1 MRAYMK
7 ELRTEVLRQLRE
19 GKSVE
24 EIKQPVKIE
33 KYRDW
38 RNYKECLPL
47 NIEGMVRIFKCTAS
61 PTKEQRRALW
71 PQPDTPKHSC
81 RSAR

>member
-1 MRAYMK
+1 MTYWLPGTVDLDGKMTFRAMRDYME

-24 EIKQPVKIE
+24 EIKQLVTME

-38 RNYKECLPL
+38 SNYKEYLPL
-47 NIEGMVRIFKCTAS
+47 NIEGMVRHV
-61 PTKEQRRALW
+61 QMHRR
-71 PQPDTPKHSC
+71 PN
-81 RSAR
+81 

>member
-33 KYRDW
+33 KYRD
-38 RNYKECLPL
+38 
-47 NIEGMVRIFKCTAS
+47 
-61 PTKEQRRALW
+61 
-71 PQPDTPKHSC
+71 
-81 RSAR
+81 

>member
-1 MRAYMK
+1 MRAYME

-24 EIKQPVKIE
+24 EIKQLVDME

-38 RNYKECLPL
+38 ATTRSICL
-47 NIEGMVRIFKCTAS
+47 
-61 PTKEQRRALW
+61 
-71 PQPDTPKHSC
+71 
-81 RSAR
+81 